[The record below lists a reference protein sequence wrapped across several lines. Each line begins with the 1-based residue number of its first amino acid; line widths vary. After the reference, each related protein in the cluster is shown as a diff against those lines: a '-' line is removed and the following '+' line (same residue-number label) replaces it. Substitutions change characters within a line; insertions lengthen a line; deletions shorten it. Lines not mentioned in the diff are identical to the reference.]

1 MILDIRVTVGSVKL
15 LIKVWLRQ
23 KERQIWKKNK
33 WEQEKSGKIG
43 TKERRKMREEK
54 GGGEKRKGKKKMQ

>member
-23 KERQIWKKNK
+23 KERY
-33 WEQEKSGKIG
+33 
-43 TKERRKMREEK
+43 
-54 GGGEKRKGKKKMQ
+54 GKKISGSRKKVVK